1 VTPHRGGLHPLEL
14 RAGDGTRVATRA
26 THVVVIGEDAW
37 NRVMGTS
44 ICVPVYPGPPVV
56 APFHLAVDGHGH
68 ADVSR
73 SVSLPHDALGARIGL
88 VDGPRLEAIAR
99 AAAAYLD
106 LDALERRR
114 TRRPVPMPTDPPA
127 ARQKGIHWAD
137 LGLAERKRVLV
148 LSPDER
154 NAVAPYVSALYVTSR
169 DKRRRRAWQVPAA
182 GGWVVT
188 GDLLL
193 RPRRAL
199 EHRRRPTPAR
209 ATADEMAEV
218 ARAVRG
224 ALAVRPAG

>member
-1 VTPHRGGLHPLEL
+1 MPRRGGLHPLAL
-14 RAGDGTRVATRA
+14 RRGDGTRVRTGA
-26 THVVVIGEDAW
+26 THVVVVSEDAW
-37 NRVMGTS
+37 NRAMSTA
-44 ICVPVYPGPPVV
+44 ICVPVYPGPPAV
-56 APFHLAVDGHGH
+56 ALFHVALGDLGH

-73 SVSLPHDALGARIGL
+73 ALSLPHDALGDELDELGRASL
-88 VDGPRLEAIAR
+88 DDVAR
-99 AAAAYLD
+99 AVAYLD